1 MGVMRVLL
9 AEDDETKAV
18 QTQSMLRDADDA
30 DVAVDWVSSAAE
42 ALRHI
47 VRGGYDAYLVDVTLG
62 KASGLDVL
70 TQAIEAGCQAP
81 IVLLAEHGEGGRDT
95 EALRLGAADFLV
107 KGETTAPQLKRAVIH
122 AIERA
127 RVSRALRES
136 EARLLQAERTESLG
150 RLAGGIA
157 HDFNNLLTGIL
168 SCTTTL
174 ERLIDEGHPAR
185 EPIDSVR
192 RTAEL
197 AARLARQL
205 LAYGGR
211 QTIEPAEID
220 LNRVVEGLAEMLRR
234 LVGDHLTFDVKTTR
248 PLPLVVADRS
258 QMEQV
263 VMNLVLNAR
272 DATPPGG
279 RITIRTGSR
288 LVTDAEA
295 ERERLDHG
303 GEYVWVSVE
312 DTGCGMSSDVMARA
326 FEPFFTTK
334 PKGSGTGLGLATA
347 YGSVAQSGGF
357 MRVRSELG
365 IGTTMT
371 ALLPRSA
378 TVSSVVAAASAE
390 AIPGATAAERVLVV
404 EDEPSVRRYVS
415 DALARFGY
423 QTVVAETPTEALEL
437 VAQST
442 PAFNLLLTD
451 VVLPEMSGMHL
462 AQRATKLLPGLRV
475 VFMSGHID
483 PRGGQVALPA
493 GAMLLRKPFPPD
505 ELARVVRRGLDA
517 A

>member
-1 MGVMRVLL
+1 MAAMRVLL

-18 QTQSMLRDADDA
+18 QTQSMLRESEDADIT
-30 DVAVDWVSSAAE
+30 VDWVSSSTE
-42 ALRHI
+42 AIRHI
-47 VRGGYDAYLVDVTLG
+47 SRGGYDAYLVDVTLG
-62 KASGLDVL
+62 KSSGLDVL
-70 TQAIEAGCQAP
+70 RSAIGLGCQSP
-81 IVLLAEHGEGGRDT
+81 IVLLAEHGEGTLDT

-107 KGETTAPQLKRAVIH
+107 KGETTAPQLKRAVVH
-122 AIERA
+122 AVERA

-168 SCTTTL
+168 SCTTRL
-174 ERLIDEGHPAR
+174 EELIESDHPAR

-211 QTIEPAEID
+211 QTIEPSEID

-234 LVGDHLTFDVKTTR
+234 LVGDHLTFEVKTTR

-263 VMNLVLNAR
+263 VMNLALNAR

-279 RITIRTGSR
+279 RILIRTG
-288 LVTDAEA
+288 TCTIDEAEA
-295 ERERLDHG
+295 EHERLDG
-303 GEYVWVSVE
+303 PGDYVWVSVE
-312 DTGCGMSSDVMARA
+312 DTGCGMSSEVMARA

-357 MRVRSELG
+357 MRVKSELG
-365 IGTTMT
+365 LGTTMT

-378 TVSSVVAAASAE
+378 SVSIAAPAPDT
-390 AIPGATAAERVLVV
+390 IQGAAGTERVLVV
-404 EDEPSVRRYVS
+404 EDEPAVRRYVS
-415 DALARFGY
+415 DALSRFGY

-437 VAQST
+437 VARAAPT
-442 PAFNLLLTD
+442 FNLLLTD

-462 AQRATKLLPGLRV
+462 AQRATKLRPGLRV

-483 PRGGQVALPA
+483 PRSGHAALPA
-493 GAMLLRKPFPPD
+493 GAVLLRKPFPPD

>member
-1 MGVMRVLL
+1 MPAMRVLL

-18 QTQSMLRDADDA
+18 QTQSMLREAEDA
-30 DVAVDWVSSAAE
+30 DVTVDWVSSAAE
-42 ALRHI
+42 TLRHI
-47 VRGGYDAYLVDVTLG
+47 ARGGYDAYLVDVTLG
-62 KASGLDVL
+62 KSSGLDVL
-70 TQAIEAGCQAP
+70 ARAIEGGCQAP
-81 IVLLAEHGEGGRDT
+81 IVLLAEHGEGEHDT

-107 KGETTAPQLKRAVIH
+107 KGETTAPQLRRAVTH

-127 RVSRALRES
+127 RVARALRES
-136 EARLLQAERTESLG
+136 QARLLQAERTESLG

-168 SCTTTL
+168 SCTATL
-174 ERLIDEGHPAR
+174 EEQIAPEHPAR
-185 EPIDSVR
+185 EPIDAVR

-211 QTIEPAEID
+211 QTIEPSELD
-220 LNRVVEGLAEMLRR
+220 LNRVVEGLAEMLKR
-234 LVGDHLTFDVKTTR
+234 LVGDHLTFGVQTAK

-279 RITIRTGSR
+279 RITIRTGTR
-288 LVTDAEA
+288 VVTTREA

-312 DTGCGMSSDVMARA
+312 DTGRGMSRDVLARA

-347 YGSVAQSGGF
+347 YGTIAQSGGF
-357 MRVRSELG
+357 MQATSELG
-365 IGTTMT
+365 VGTTMT

-378 TVSSVVAAASAE
+378 SLMLSPPMPAAE
-390 AIPGATAAERVLVV
+390 AVPGASGPERVLVV
-404 EDEPSVRRYVS
+404 EDEPAVRRYVT
-415 DALARFGY
+415 DALTRFGY

-437 VAQST
+437 VAQAT
-442 PAFNLLLTD
+442 PMFNLLLTD

-462 AQRATKLLPGLRV
+462 AQRATKMRPGLRV
-475 VFMSGHID
+475 VFMSGHLD
-483 PRGGQVALPA
+483 PRVGHAALPA

>member
-1 MGVMRVLL
+1 MAAMRVLL

-18 QTQSMLRDADDA
+18 QTQSMLREAEDTE
-30 DVAVDWVSSAAE
+30 VVVDWVSSSTE

-47 VRGGYDAYLVDVTLG
+47 LRGGYDAYLIDVSLGDASGVDVL
-62 KASGLDVL
+62 A
-70 TQAIEAGCQAP
+70 QAIDKGCQAP
-81 IVLLAEHGEGGRDT
+81 IVLLAEYGEGGRDT

-107 KGETTAPQLKRAVIH
+107 KGETTAPQLRRAVIH
-122 AIERA
+122 AIERS

-168 SCTTTL
+168 GCTATL
-174 ERLIDEGHPAR
+174 EQQIDADHPAR
-185 EPIDSVR
+185 APIDSVR

-205 LAYGGR
+205 LVYGGR
-211 QTIEPAEID
+211 QTIEPTEID
-220 LNRVVEGLAEMLRR
+220 LNRVVDGLAEMLRR
-234 LVGDHLTFDVKTTR
+234 LVGDHLTFDVATMR

-263 VMNLVLNAR
+263 VMNLALNAR

-279 RITIRTGSR
+279 RITIRTGTRMISE
-288 LVTDAEA
+288 DEA
-295 ERERLDHG
+295 ERERLEHG

-312 DTGCGMSSDVMARA
+312 DTGCGMSSEVMARA

-365 IGTTMT
+365 VGTTMT

-378 TVSSVVAAASAE
+378 SVMLGAHTLPSDQ
-390 AIPGATAAERVLVV
+390 IPGAAGTECVLVV
-404 EDEPSVRRYVS
+404 EDEPAVRRYVC
-415 DALARFGY
+415 DALSRFGY
-423 QTVVAETPTEALEL
+423 QTTVAETPTEALEL
-437 VAQST
+437 VARPGST
-442 PAFNLLLTD
+442 FNLLLTD
-451 VVLPEMSGMHL
+451 IVLPEMSGMHL
-462 AQRATKLLPGLRV
+462 AQRARKLRPGLRV

-483 PRGGQVALPA
+483 PRAGHAALPA
-493 GAMLLRKPFPPD
+493 GAVLLRKPFPPD

>member
-1 MGVMRVLL
+1 MAAMRVLL

-18 QTQSMLRDADDA
+18 QTQSMLREAEDTE
-30 DVAVDWVSSAAE
+30 VVVDWVSSATE
-42 ALRHI
+42 ALRHTA
-47 VRGGYDAYLVDVTLG
+47 RGGYDAYLIDVTLG
-62 KASGLDVL
+62 DASGLDVL
-70 TQAIEAGCQAP
+70 RQAIEAGCHAP
-81 IVLLAEHGEGGRDT
+81 IVLLAEYGEGGQDT

-107 KGETTAPQLKRAVIH
+107 KGETTAPQLRRAIMH

-168 SCTTTL
+168 SCTATL
-174 ERLIDEGHPAR
+174 EQQIPTDNPAR

-211 QTIEPAEID
+211 QTIEPTEID

-234 LVGDHLTFDVKTTR
+234 LVGDHLTFDVATAR

-279 RITIRTGSR
+279 RITVRTGTR
-288 LVTDAEA
+288 MILEAEA
-295 ERERLDHG
+295 ERERLDHA
-303 GEYVWVSVE
+303 GEYIWVSVE
-312 DTGCGMSSDVMARA
+312 DTGCGMSRDVMARA

-365 IGTTMT
+365 VGTTMT

-378 TVSSVVAAASAE
+378 AVSVGLPASPDQIPAAA
-390 AIPGATAAERVLVV
+390 GTERVLVV
-404 EDEPSVRRYVS
+404 EDEPAVRRYVS
-415 DALARFGY
+415 DALSRFGY
-423 QTVVAETPTEALEL
+423 QTTVAETPTEALEL
-437 VAQST
+437 MATAT
-442 PAFNLLLTD
+442 PTFNLLLTD

-462 AQRATKLLPGLRV
+462 AQRATKLRPGLRV

-483 PRGGQVALPA
+483 PRAGHAALPA
-493 GAMLLRKPFPPD
+493 GSVLLRKPFPPD